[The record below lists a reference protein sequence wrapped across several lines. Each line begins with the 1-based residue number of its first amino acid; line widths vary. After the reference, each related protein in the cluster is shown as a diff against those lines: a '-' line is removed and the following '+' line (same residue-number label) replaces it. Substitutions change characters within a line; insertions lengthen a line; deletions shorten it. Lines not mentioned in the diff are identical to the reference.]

1 MVTILDIVTLLIIVN
16 ITLTVIVIVSILRAG
31 GKEKS
36 IALYNEVRN
45 RLETS
50 ERVILENMKILRSS
64 ISNLIESNIS
74 LLNTIR
80 EQLGKFEQVNRE
92 LNKTVLELKSQ
103 PLTFTPL
110 NVDLVKRELTTLA
123 EIDCVFSDEGL
134 IMYGKY
140 DQKTIAF
147 ITQALR
153 VLENVN
159 CDEIK
164 IGSKDKSIY
173 IFRIGELEGKKI
185 YCLKESNIP
194 VKINSKRILEE
205 LIGEEGV

>member
-1 MVTILDIVTLLIIVN
+1 MVTILDIVTLLIIAN
-16 ITLTVIVIVSILRAG
+16 ITLTVIAIVSILRAG
-31 GKEKS
+31 GKKKS
-36 IALYNEVRN
+36 IALYDEVRN

-103 PLTFTPL
+103 PLTFAPS

-173 IFRIGELEGKKI
+173 IFKLGELEGKKI
-185 YCLKESNIP
+185 YCLKESNTP